1 MVIKRLIFRLEET
14 EANDLLGDKV
24 HYLATSVILFALWI
38 ILSGIF
44 DTFHLVLGGLMS
56 LLLAHFSW
64 DLLFQNTK
72 MSVSERIAEIFR
84 FTRYIFWLLCQ
95 IVLANLH
102 VARLVL
108 DPKLPISPHIIHVP
122 TRLKKDISFV
132 AYANSITLTPGTIT
146 IGVERDHLLVHA
158 IDDKVADD
166 LLSGAMENRIGRVFE
181 SGGKT

>member
-1 MVIKRLIFRLEET
+1 M
-14 EANDLLGDKV
+14 
-24 HYLATSVILFALWI
+24 HYLATTVILFVLWI
-38 ILSGIF
+38 VLSGFF

-64 DLLFQNTK
+64 DLLFQNTE
-72 MSVSERIAEIFR
+72 MPVSKRITETFR
-84 FTRYIFWLLCQ
+84 FTKYIFWLLYQ

-108 DPKLPISPHIIHVP
+108 DPKLPINPKIIKVP
-122 TRLKKDISFV
+122 TRLKKDVSFV

-166 LLSGAMENRIGRVFE
+166 LFSGAMERRIARVFE
-181 SGGKT
+181 MGERS